1 MSTPSHAKPVHFLL
15 VEDDNA
21 HAELVTM
28 SLVEN
33 NVANTIQRVS
43 DGEQALMYLKR
54 EGEYA
59 DADRPDLILLD
70 LKLPKIDGLEVL
82 ERIKSDDDL
91 HSIPV
96 VVLTTSSHERDVN
109 TAYNNY
115 ANSYLTKPVDF
126 SQFHKM
132 IRDLGL
138 YWSVWNAPP
147 IHR

>member
-1 MSTPSHAKPVHFLL
+1 MSTPSHAKPVRFLL

>member
-147 IHR
+147 VHR

>member
-43 DGEQALMYLKR
+43 DGEQALKYLKR

-147 IHR
+147 IRR

>member
-1 MSTPSHAKPVHFLL
+1 
-15 VEDDNA
+15 
-21 HAELVTM
+21 
-28 SLVEN
+28 
-33 NVANTIQRVS
+33 
-43 DGEQALMYLKR
+43 GEQALKYLKR

-147 IHR
+147 VHR

>member
-43 DGEQALMYLKR
+43 DGEQALKYLKR

-147 IHR
+147 VHR

>member
-33 NVANTIQRVS
+33 NVANTIHRVS
-43 DGEQALMYLKR
+43 DGEQALKYLKR

-147 IHR
+147 VHR